1 MARFIKDRS
10 KSKGLAPGSLVF
22 IGKQKME
29 KPDLKLMD
37 YDQDNLIEKPISGLD
52 DIKDN
57 IQKNGVTWLNI
68 NGLHDVNLIK
78 ELGDVFSISSLLLED
93 ILNTDQR
100 PKFESFENHDAFILK
115 MIHYD
120 ETINKVI
127 AEQFSL
133 ILGKNYVVTLQERKG
148 DVFEGVRERIRNN
161 KGRVRLND
169 NDYLM
174 YALMDAIAD
183 NYSIAV
189 EIVGRKIDDLDN
201 RIFKYNEEGLTEEIY
216 TLKTELNYLRKSVRP
231 VKEVVNGYLKA
242 ESPFFQEKNMVYL
255 RDLSDLITNSAES
268 IELYNNL
275 VSDQLN
281 IYNTNMSNS
290 LNQVMKVL
298 TIFASIFIPLTFL
311 AGIYGMNF
319 EYIPELKY
327 KYSYLVFWIVV
338 IAVVIGLVFYFK
350 RKKWL

>member
-10 KSKGLAPGSLVF
+10 VTKGLAPGSLVF
-22 IGKQKME
+22 IGKQKMD
-29 KPDLKLMD
+29 KPDLKLMA
-37 YDQDNLIEKPISGLD
+37 YDKEHLIEKQIGSLSE
-52 DIKDN
+52 IQAYTHKD
-57 IQKNGVTWLNI
+57 GVTWLNI
-68 NGLHDVNLIK
+68 NGIHDIDLIK
-78 ELGDVFSISSLLLED
+78 ALGDYFSISPMLLED

-115 MIHYD
+115 MIHFD
-120 ETINKVI
+120 EVLQKIVV
-127 AEQFSL
+127 EQVSL
-133 ILGKNYVVTLQERKG
+133 ILGAYFVITLQERKG
-148 DVFEGVRERIRNN
+148 DVFAGVRERIRNK

-169 NDYLM
+169 NDYLL

-183 NYSIAV
+183 NYSIAI
-189 EIVGRKIDDLDN
+189 EIVGRKIDDLE
-201 RIFKYNEEGLTEEIY
+201 RKLFQYNEKGLAEEIY

-231 VKEVVNGYLKA
+231 VKDVVNIYLKA
-242 ESPFFQEKNMVYL
+242 ESPFFQEKNLVYL
-255 RDLSDLITNSAES
+255 RDLNDLITHSAES
-268 IELYNNL
+268 IELYNSL

-327 KYSYLVFWIVV
+327 QYSYPIFWGIV
-338 IAVVIGLVFYFK
+338 IVIGLALVIYFRK
-350 RKKWL
+350 KKWL

>member
-22 IGKQKME
+22 IGRQKMN
-29 KPDLKLMD
+29 KPELFVMD
-37 YDQDNLIEKPISGLD
+37 YNQNSLEEKQIHSLTEIEDYIH
-52 DIKDN
+52 KD
-57 IQKNGVTWLNI
+57 GVTWLNI
-68 NGLHDVNLIK
+68 NGIHDLELIR
-78 ELGDVFSISSLLLED
+78 ELGHMFNITSLLLESV
-93 ILNTDQR
+93 LNTDQR
-100 PKFESFENHDAFILK
+100 PKFESFDNHDAIILK

-120 ETINKVI
+120 ETIKQVV

-133 ILGKNYVVTLQERKG
+133 ILGKRYVITLQERQG
-148 DVFEGVRERIRNN
+148 DVFKGVRERIRNN
-161 KGRVRLND
+161 KGRVRLSD

-174 YALMDAIAD
+174 YALLDAIAD
-183 NYSIAV
+183 NYAIAI
-189 EIVGRKIDDLDN
+189 ETVGRKIDELDG
-201 RIFKYNEEGLTEEIY
+201 RIFKYNEKGLTEEIY

-231 VKEVVNGYLKA
+231 VKDVVNSYLKA
-242 ESPFFQEKNMVYL
+242 ESPFFMEKNIVYL
-255 RDLSDLITNSAES
+255 KDLNDSITHSAES

-327 KYSYLVFWIVV
+327 KYAYLIFWILVL
-338 IAVVIGLVFYFK
+338 VIGIGLIIYFR

>member
-22 IGKQKME
+22 IGSQKME

-37 YDQDNLIEKPISGLD
+37 YDRENLIEKPISSLEE
-52 DIKDN
+52 IRHN
-57 IQKNGVTWLNI
+57 IQKDGVTWLNI
-68 NGLHDVNLIK
+68 NGLHDINLIR
-78 ELGDVFSISSLLLED
+78 ELGEVFSISPLLLED

-100 PKFESFENHDAFILK
+100 PKYESFENHDAFILK

-120 ETINKVI
+120 ETSNKVI

-133 ILGKNYVVTLQERKG
+133 ILGENYVVTLQERQG
-148 DVFEGVRERIRNN
+148 DVFAGVRERIRNN

-174 YALMDAIAD
+174 YALLDAIAD

-189 EIVGRKIDDLDN
+189 EIVGRKIDELDS
-201 RIFKYNEEGLTEEIY
+201 RIFQYNQKGLTAEIY

-231 VKEVVNGYLKA
+231 VKDLVSIYLKA
-242 ESPFFQEKNMVYL
+242 ESPFFQEKNLVYL
-255 RDLSDLITNSAES
+255 RDLNDLITNAAES

-319 EYIPELKY
+319 EYIPELEY
-327 KYSYLVFWIVV
+327 KYSYLIFWILV
-338 IAVVIGLVFYFK
+338 IVIGLGLVYYFR

>member
-10 KSKGLAPGSLVF
+10 KSKGLAPGTLVF
-22 IGKQKME
+22 IGKQKMD
-29 KPDLKLMD
+29 KPELKLMD
-37 YDQDNLIEKPISGLD
+37 YDQDNLVEKSISNLKE
-52 DIKDN
+52 IKQN
-57 IQKNGVTWLNI
+57 INADGVTWLNI

-78 ELGDVFSISSLLLED
+78 DLGEMFSISSLFLED
-93 ILNTDQR
+93 ILDTDQR
-100 PKFESFENHDAFILK
+100 PKFESFDNHDAFVLK

-120 ETINKVI
+120 ETLKKVV

-133 ILGKNYVVTLQERKG
+133 ILGKHYVITLQERQG

-174 YALMDAIAD
+174 YALFDAIAD

-189 EIVGRKIDDLDN
+189 ETVGRKIDDLDS
-201 RIFKYNEEGLTEEIY
+201 RIFKYNEKGLTDEIY
-216 TLKTELNYLRKSVRP
+216 TLKTELNYLRKSIRP
-231 VKEVVNGYLKA
+231 VKDVIYGYLKA
-242 ESPFFQEKNMVYL
+242 ESHFFQEKNMVYL
-255 RDLSDLITNSAES
+255 RDLNDIITHAAES

-327 KYSYLVFWIVV
+327 KYSYLIFWILVL
-338 IAVVIGLVFYFK
+338 VIGVGLAIYFK

>member
-10 KSKGLAPGSLVF
+10 LSKGLAPGSLVF

-37 YDQDNLIEKPISGLD
+37 YDKEGLIEKPISELSE
-52 DIKDN
+52 IKEN
-57 IQKNGVTWLNI
+57 IQREGVTWLNI
-68 NGLHDVNLIK
+68 NGIHDVDLIK
-78 ELGDVFSISSLLLED
+78 ELGEQFSISPLFLED

-100 PKFESFENHDAFILK
+100 PKFESYEHHDTFILK
-115 MIHYD
+115 MIQYD
-120 ETINKVI
+120 DKINKIVV
-127 AEQFSL
+127 EQISM
-133 ILGKNYVVTLQERKG
+133 ILGENYVITLQERVG
-148 DVFEGVRERIRNN
+148 DVFAGVRERIRNN

-169 NDYLM
+169 NDYLL

-189 EIVGRKIDDLDN
+189 EIVGRKIDELEG
-201 RIFKYNEEGLTEEIY
+201 RIFKYNEKGLSEEIY
-216 TLKTELNYLRKSVRP
+216 ALKTELNYLRKSVRP
-231 VKEVVNGYLKA
+231 VKDVVYAYMKA
-242 ESPFFQEKNMVYL
+242 ESHFFQEKNLVFL
-255 RDLSDLITNSAES
+255 RDLNDLLTHSAES
-268 IELYNNL
+268 IELYNSL

-290 LNQVMKVL
+290 MNQVMKVL

-327 KYSYLVFWIVV
+327 KYAYPIFWVVV
-338 IAVVIGLVFYFK
+338 ILVGLALVIYFR

>member
-10 KSKGLAPGSLVF
+10 VTKGLAPGSLVF
-22 IGKQKME
+22 IGKQKMD
-29 KPDLKLMD
+29 KPDLKLMA
-37 YDQDNLIEKPISGLD
+37 YDKEHLIEKQIGSLSE
-52 DIKDN
+52 IQAYTHKD
-57 IQKNGVTWLNI
+57 GVTWLNI
-68 NGLHDVNLIK
+68 NGIHDIDLIK
-78 ELGDVFSISSLLLED
+78 ALGDYFSISPMLLED

-115 MIHYD
+115 MIHFD
-120 ETINKVI
+120 EALQKIVV
-127 AEQFSL
+127 EQVSL
-133 ILGKNYVVTLQERKG
+133 ILGAYFVITLQERKG
-148 DVFEGVRERIRNN
+148 DVFAGVRERIRNK

-169 NDYLM
+169 NDYLL

-183 NYSIAV
+183 NYSIAI
-189 EIVGRKIDDLDN
+189 EIVGRKIDDLE
-201 RIFKYNEEGLTEEIY
+201 RKLFQYNEKGLAEEIY

-231 VKEVVNGYLKA
+231 VKDVVNIYLKA
-242 ESPFFQEKNMVYL
+242 ESPFFQEKNLVYL
-255 RDLSDLITNSAES
+255 RDLNDLITHSAES
-268 IELYNNL
+268 IELYNSL

-327 KYSYLVFWIVV
+327 QYSYPIFWGIV
-338 IAVVIGLVFYFK
+338 IVIGLALVIYFRK
-350 RKKWL
+350 KKWL

>member
-10 KSKGLAPGSLVF
+10 VTKGLAPGSLVF
-22 IGKQKME
+22 IGKQKMD
-29 KPDLKLMD
+29 KPDLKLMA
-37 YDQDNLIEKPISGLD
+37 YDKEHLIEKQIGSLSE
-52 DIKDN
+52 IQAYTHKD
-57 IQKNGVTWLNI
+57 GVTWLNI
-68 NGLHDVNLIK
+68 NGIHDIDLIK
-78 ELGDVFSISSLLLED
+78 ALGDYFSISPMLLED

-115 MIHYD
+115 MIHFD
-120 ETINKVI
+120 EALQKIVV
-127 AEQFSL
+127 EQVSL
-133 ILGKNYVVTLQERKG
+133 ILGEHFVITLQERKG
-148 DVFEGVRERIRNN
+148 DVFAGVRERIRNK

-169 NDYLM
+169 NDYLL

-183 NYSIAV
+183 NYSIAI
-189 EIVGRKIDDLDN
+189 EIVGRKIDDLE
-201 RIFKYNEEGLTEEIY
+201 RKLFQYNEKGLAEEIY

-231 VKEVVNGYLKA
+231 VKDVVNIYLKA
-242 ESPFFQEKNMVYL
+242 ESPFFQEKNLVYL
-255 RDLSDLITNSAES
+255 RDLNDLITHSAES
-268 IELYNNL
+268 IELYNSL

-298 TIFASIFIPLTFL
+298 TIFASIFVPLTFL

-327 KYSYLVFWIVV
+327 QYSYPIFWGIV
-338 IAVVIGLVFYFK
+338 IVIGLALVIYFRK
-350 RKKWL
+350 KKWL

>member
-10 KSKGLAPGSLVF
+10 VTKGLAPGSLVF
-22 IGKQKME
+22 IGKQKMD
-29 KPDLKLMD
+29 KPDLKLMA
-37 YDQDNLIEKPISGLD
+37 YDKEHLIEKQIGSLSE
-52 DIKDN
+52 IQAYTHKD
-57 IQKNGVTWLNI
+57 GVTWLNI
-68 NGLHDVNLIK
+68 NGIHDIDLIK
-78 ELGDVFSISSLLLED
+78 ALGDYFSISPMLLED

-115 MIHYD
+115 MIHFD
-120 ETINKVI
+120 EALQKIVV
-127 AEQFSL
+127 EQVSL
-133 ILGKNYVVTLQERKG
+133 ILGEHFVITLQERKG
-148 DVFEGVRERIRNN
+148 DVFAGVRERIRNK

-169 NDYLM
+169 NDYLL

-183 NYSIAV
+183 NYSIAI
-189 EIVGRKIDDLDN
+189 EIVGRKIDDLE
-201 RIFKYNEEGLTEEIY
+201 RKLFQYNEKGLAEEIY

-231 VKEVVNGYLKA
+231 VKDVVNIYLKA
-242 ESPFFQEKNMVYL
+242 ESPFFQEKNLVYL
-255 RDLSDLITNSAES
+255 RDLNDLITHSAES
-268 IELYNNL
+268 IELYNSL

-327 KYSYLVFWIVV
+327 QYSYPIFWGIV
-338 IAVVIGLVFYFK
+338 IVIGLALVIYFRK
-350 RKKWL
+350 KKWL

>member
-1 MARFIKDRS
+1 
-10 KSKGLAPGSLVF
+10 
-22 IGKQKME
+22 ME

-37 YDQDNLIEKPISGLD
+37 YDQDNLVEKSISSLD
-52 DIKDN
+52 EVKEF
-57 IQKNGVTWLNI
+57 IQKEGVTWLNI
-68 NGLHDVNLIK
+68 YGLHDINLIR
-78 ELGDVFSISSLLLED
+78 ELGEVFAISPLFLED

-100 PKFESFENHDAFILK
+100 PKFESFDNHDAFILK
-115 MIHYD
+115 MIQYD
-120 ETINKVI
+120 ESTNKVI

-133 ILGKNYVVTLQERKG
+133 ILGENYVITLQERQG
-148 DVFEGVRERIRNN
+148 DVFAGVRERIRNN

-183 NYSIAV
+183 NYSIAIEV
-189 EIVGRKIDDLDN
+189 VGRKIDDLDN
-201 RIFKYNEEGLTEEIY
+201 KIFRLNEKGLTEEIY
-216 TLKTELNYLRKSVRP
+216 TLKTELNYLRKSIRP
-231 VKEVVNGYLKA
+231 VKDVVNGYLKA
-242 ESPFFQEKNMVYL
+242 ESPFFQEKNLVYL
-255 RDLSDLITNSAES
+255 RDLNDLVINCAES

-327 KYSYLVFWIVV
+327 KYSYLIFWILV
-338 IAVVIGLVFYFK
+338 ILIGIGLAIYFR

>member
-10 KSKGLAPGSLVF
+10 VTKGLAPGSLVF
-22 IGKQKME
+22 IGKQKMD
-29 KPDLKLMD
+29 KPDLKLMA
-37 YDQDNLIEKPISGLD
+37 YDKEHLIEKQIGSLSE
-52 DIKDN
+52 IQAYTHKD
-57 IQKNGVTWLNI
+57 GVTWLNI
-68 NGLHDVNLIK
+68 NGIHDIDLIK
-78 ELGDVFSISSLLLED
+78 ALGDYFSISPMLLED

-115 MIHYD
+115 MIHFD
-120 ETINKVI
+120 EVLQKIVV
-127 AEQFSL
+127 EQVSL
-133 ILGKNYVVTLQERKG
+133 ILGEHFVITLQERKG
-148 DVFEGVRERIRNN
+148 DVFAGVRERIRNK

-169 NDYLM
+169 NDYLL

-183 NYSIAV
+183 NYSIAI
-189 EIVGRKIDDLDN
+189 EIVGRKIDDLE
-201 RIFKYNEEGLTEEIY
+201 RKLFQYNEKGLAEEIY

-231 VKEVVNGYLKA
+231 VKDVVNIYLKA
-242 ESPFFQEKNMVYL
+242 ESPFFQEKNLVYL
-255 RDLSDLITNSAES
+255 RDLNDLITHSAES
-268 IELYNNL
+268 IELYNSL

-327 KYSYLVFWIVV
+327 QYSYPIFWGIV
-338 IAVVIGLVFYFK
+338 IVIGLALVIYFRK
-350 RKKWL
+350 KKWL